1 MALPSSGPLS
11 ISEIR
16 DDQFNYAGYFS
27 THSLRQLSINYN
39 KTTPDRIGEF
49 YDTGIVTSGRVFHVD
64 AGVTAS
70 YSGSGTTWTDISP
83 SATNATLVNGPNF
96 SNNGSGSIVFNG
108 VDEYADIGNVASL
121 QFERTDPFTIHAWIR
136 HAHTGS
142 GVNII
147 SKQQNSG
154 DFIGWGLGTAVR
166 DSVPYLE
173 FFIYNGSVPSN
184 SVIIDYPEIYS
195 DNVWM
200 NICVTYSGNSSSSGV
215 VLYRNGAVV
224 TGTIITSSIG
234 ITINTSASAQISGRG
249 GSSVVFPGRI
259 GSTIIYNRALTAA
272 EVLQNYNAQRVRF

>member
-1 MALPSSGPLS
+1 M
-11 ISEIR
+11 
-16 DDQFNYAGYFS
+16 
-27 THSLRQLSINYN
+27 
-39 KTTPDRIGEF
+39 
-49 YDTGIVTSGRVFHVD
+49 
-64 AGVTAS
+64 
-70 YSGSGTTWTDISP
+70 
-83 SATNATLVNGPNF
+83 
-96 SNNGSGSIVFNG
+96 
-108 VDEYADIGNVASL
+108 
-121 QFERTDPFTIHAWIR
+121 
-136 HAHTGS
+136 
-142 GVNII
+142 
-147 SKQQNSG
+147 
-154 DFIGWGLGTAVR
+154 
-166 DSVPYLE
+166 PYLE